1 MTDWAA
7 SIREGDVRSL
17 ARAATG
23 VENRDPEALEV
34 LRQLAPHAGHARIVG
49 ITGPPGAG
57 KSTLVDALVAAIRE
71 TGKTVAI
78 IAVDPSSHKSGGA
91 LLGDRIRMQR
101 HHTDSGTFIRSMA
114 TRGATGGLARATGDL
129 ARLMDGAGRDY
140 VLIETVGVG
149 QDEVEIAGLAQVTLV
164 VLAPVMG
171 DDVQAIKAGMMEIA
185 DVFVINKSDQP
196 GADRVEQELKAMLS
210 LADGDAPKP
219 AIARTVAVTGQ
230 GVAELLD
237 IIGRAP
243 AVSMR
248 NPAQRRCPARIDHL
262 GIAVRSIA
270 EAAGFYERLGF
281 DVTHSESVPG
291 ENVTVAMLP
300 AGDARIE
307 LLEAAGSESPIAK
320 FLEKRGQGLH
330 HVALSVPDL
339 NGAVETLRSS
349 GVRLLNEPRAGADG
363 RLYIFVHPASA
374 GGVLLELIQESG
386 H

>member
-1 MTDWAA
+1 
-7 SIREGDVRSL
+7 
-17 ARAATG
+17 
-23 VENRDPEALEV
+23 
-34 LRQLAPHAGHARIVG
+34 
-49 ITGPPGAG
+49 
-57 KSTLVDALVAAIRE
+57 
-71 TGKTVAI
+71 
-78 IAVDPSSHKSGGA
+78 
-91 LLGDRIRMQR
+91 
-101 HHTDSGTFIRSMA
+101 
-114 TRGATGGLARATGDL
+114 
-129 ARLMDGAGRDY
+129 
-140 VLIETVGVG
+140 
-149 QDEVEIAGLAQVTLV
+149 
-164 VLAPVMG
+164 
-171 DDVQAIKAGMMEIA
+171 MEIS
-185 DVFVINKSDQP
+185 DIFVINKSDQP